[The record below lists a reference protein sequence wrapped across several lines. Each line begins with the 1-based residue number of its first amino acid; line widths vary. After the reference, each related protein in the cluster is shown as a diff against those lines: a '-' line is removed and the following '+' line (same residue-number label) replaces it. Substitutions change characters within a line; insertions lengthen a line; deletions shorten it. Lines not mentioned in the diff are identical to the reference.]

1 MGVPPVCHGLGAG
14 GGDPDA
20 AVRAVLAVWP
30 CGGGPFLYECFPAAL
45 GGGGPSSDGRPS
57 KPLPFIRSMAGRLH
71 GHEWLSYLPHLAG
84 GLGGLPGGDLAG
96 GPAVLQKVSAGR
108 TTKSVKA
115 RGFGPVLFHFPPGK
129 RFIGCKIAPKR
140 KK

>member
-14 GGDPDA
+14 DGDPGA

-45 GGGGPSSDGRPS
+45 GGGRTHPGGRPS
-57 KPLPFIRSMAGRLH
+57 KPLPVIRSMAGRRH
-71 GHEWLSYLPHLAG
+71 GHEALSSLPHLAG

-108 TTKSVKA
+108 TIKPAKA
-115 RGFGPVLFHFPPGK
+115 RGRSPVLF
-129 RFIGCKIAPKR
+129 
-140 KK
+140 